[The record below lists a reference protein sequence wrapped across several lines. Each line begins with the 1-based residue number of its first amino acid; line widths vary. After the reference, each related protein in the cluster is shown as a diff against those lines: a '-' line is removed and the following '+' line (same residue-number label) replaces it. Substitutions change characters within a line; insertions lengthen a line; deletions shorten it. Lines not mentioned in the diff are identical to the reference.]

1 MAADSDSL
9 SEQWV
14 KLESLTYSVQAHEDN
29 LEKQEEE
36 LGGKKSDMQE
46 EILELECELTELAKK
61 RDDQVN
67 ESNKFLVSLSD
78 ERKDKIIIA
87 KIREAKGVDASA
99 EEVKRMR
106 RRLEVMLGEMK
117 VRYIVEKGW
126 EGDMW

>member
-1 MAADSDSL
+1 MAADSDSF

-46 EILELECELTELAKK
+46 EIVELECELTELAKK

-87 KIREAKGVDASA
+87 KISEAKGVDASA

>member
-1 MAADSDSL
+1 
-9 SEQWV
+9 
-14 KLESLTYSVQAHEDN
+14 VQAHEDN

>member
-1 MAADSDSL
+1 MAADSDSF

-46 EILELECELTELAKK
+46 EIVELECELTELAKK

-87 KIREAKGVDASA
+87 KISEAKGVDASA
-99 EEVKRMR
+99 EEVKRMEG
-106 RRLEVMLGEMK
+106 RLEVMLGEMK

>member
-1 MAADSDSL
+1 MAADSDSF
-9 SEQWV
+9 SEQWA
-14 KLESLTYSVQAHEDN
+14 KLESLTYSVQAHEEN

-36 LGGKKSDMQE
+36 LGGKISDMQE
-46 EILELECELTELAKK
+46 EIVELECELTELAKK

-87 KIREAKGVDASA
+87 KIREAKGVNASA
-99 EEVKRMR
+99 EEAKRMR

-117 VRYIVEKGW
+117 VRYIVEKDW
-126 EGDMW
+126 EGDM